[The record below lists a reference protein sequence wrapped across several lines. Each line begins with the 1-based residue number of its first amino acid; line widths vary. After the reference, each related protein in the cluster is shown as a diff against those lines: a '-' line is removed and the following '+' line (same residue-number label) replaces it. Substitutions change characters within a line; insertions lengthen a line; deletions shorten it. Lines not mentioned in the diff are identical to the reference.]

1 VQRPCDAVSMTERI
15 DRRNAAFSIEVV
27 GTEPRRSHGAHT
39 WLTHTLSGAS
49 RVSLIIGLVGSIILV
64 TWAVGGPNQGDANLS
79 MYTTWL
85 LAHGDLACAYP
96 AGLSSVNDYVSSVL
110 TSPLYP
116 LIAAALV
123 VILRIGAAVPFPAT
137 STMGHGCSHAA
148 TVLANWA
155 GRSGAREPT
164 LWIGVATWI
173 ALVLVLCWYLSS
185 DGPIT
190 RFRAIGLAVSTLGAP
205 AYQALIIYFHPQ
217 DLLAVALIVAA
228 LGSARRERWLL
239 AGVLIGL
246 GLLAQQFVILAAIPV
261 LITCPRP
268 RLPRFC
274 AGAVLGLV
282 PIGVSLLA
290 LTSGSALFP
299 IILGSDRVDPGVG
312 LPVTS
317 SGGSVLWELHL
328 HGLIAFLTIRGL
340 PIVSSTVAS
349 IWARRRWDLTS
360 RPDSLVALVGLSL
373 SFRLVFEQNIFSY
386 YFTAVFVLLVLVAAT
401 MKSRVSL
408 VVLWIAVDLAGFNPI
423 RRTNQFWFLR
433 LTPSY
438 DRITAWSVVA
448 ALVGLIILH
457 LRERRIILY
466 QPLAL
471 IVVVAMAHASLWGR
485 NPALATVPHWFLQ
498 VLLVPFAI
506 ALFLDAARRTRRAA
520 TAEVAHPMN
529 A

>member
-1 VQRPCDAVSMTERI
+1 MNRRIER
-15 DRRNAAFSIEVV
+15 RKAPFSIEVV
-27 GTEPRRSHGAHT
+27 GTGPRLSRGART
-39 WLTHTLSGAS
+39 WLTHTLSRAS
-49 RVSLIIGLVGSIILV
+49 RVSLMIGLVASVLFV
-64 TWAVGGPNQGDANLS
+64 TWAVGGPNLGDANLS

-85 LAHGDLACAYP
+85 LAHGNLTCAYP
-96 AGLSSVNDYVSSVL
+96 AGLSSPNVHISSVL

-116 LIAAALV
+116 LIAAAFAAMF
-123 VILRIGAAVPFPAT
+123 RIGSAIPFPAA
-137 STMGHGCSHAA
+137 SALSHSCPYASSM
-148 TVLANWA
+148 LFGWA
-155 GRSGAREPT
+155 RRAGALEPT
-164 LWIGVATWI
+164 LWIGVAAWMALTI
-173 ALVLVLCWYLSS
+173 ALFYYLS
-185 DGPIT
+185 DRGMMT
-190 RFRAIGLAVSTLGAP
+190 RRRAISLVVAALGAP

-217 DLLAVALIVAA
+217 DLLAIALIVAA
-228 LGSARRERWLL
+228 LGSAQRERWLL

-246 GLLAQQFVILAAIPV
+246 GLLAQQFVVLAAIPL

-274 AGAVLGLV
+274 AGAVLGFA
-282 PIGVSLLA
+282 PIGVSLLV

-299 IILGSDRVDPGVG
+299 IILGSDRVDPSVK

-328 HGLIAFLTIRGL
+328 HGLVAFLTIRGL
-340 PIVSSTVAS
+340 PIVSSIVVS
-349 IWARRRWDLTS
+349 IWARRRWDLAS
-360 RPDSLVALVGLSL
+360 RPDLLVALVGLSL

-386 YFTAVFVLLVLVAAT
+386 YFTPVFVLLVLVAAT
-401 MKSRVSL
+401 MRSQASL
-408 VVLWIAVDLAGFNPI
+408 ILLWIAVDLAGFNPI

-448 ALVGLIILH
+448 VLVGLIILQ

-506 ALFLDAARRTRRAA
+506 ALFLDAARSRRTA
-520 TAEVAHPMN
+520 TVEVADPMN